1 MTTPLRS
8 TTRPGSPLHWRRFRP
23 ESANASSSVT
33 TSTSP
38 NPMSP
43 PCSDQHR
50 HRQVR
55 DLSRARQTP
64 RNPYHARRLTC
75 LTPSSSCSPLP
86 HAPDVGRRAGCV
98 CRWAG
103 SGAPPRLGC
112 EAAWLAPR
120 PSPLPAWCGPTCRR
134 RPASDLRPGATATT
148 RVVSTSCSDTGT
160 DIGDS
165 GPLTVGAATIRL
177 RARAGTCEGIR
188 VETSFTIPGYSETG
202 LIGSGHDSPLRAMFT
217 IVGMQEMGLAPVR
230 PATALIVLPPGER
243 ICSLTHAGRPQDD
256 LRNTMAAAQTESW
269 SAGWTFVAQPLPA
282 DAAQW
287 EWRLQVCGSDRT
299 LIPANLPPARRPD
312 WCGLRVEPPN
322 PRIHDT

>member
-1 MTTPLRS
+1 MVGATAVAVAGLVWANLPTATT
-8 TTRPGSPLHWRRFRP
+8 
-23 ESANASSSVT
+23 
-33 TSTSP
+33 
-38 NPMSP
+38 
-43 PCSDQHR
+43 
-50 HRQVR
+50 
-55 DLSRARQTP
+55 
-64 RNPYHARRLTC
+64 
-75 LTPSSSCSPLP
+75 
-86 HAPDVGRRAGCV
+86 
-98 CRWAG
+98 
-103 SGAPPRLGC
+103 
-112 EAAWLAPR
+112 
-120 PSPLPAWCGPTCRR
+120 
-134 RPASDLRPGATATT
+134 SDLRPGATATT

-256 LRNTMAAAQTESW
+256 LRDTMAAAQTESW

-287 EWRLQVCGSDRT
+287 EWRLQACGSDRT
-299 LIPANLPPARRPD
+299 LIPANLPPRADLTGVAYVSNHPTPASMTLDDGKVVVVGRVDPESWAIPLTITDAAGKVLAQEQLPPLAIPDGPSTTKGSPTQLTHNRR
-312 WCGLRVEPPN
+312 
-322 PRIHDT
+322 